1 MKKQPFALWARLAR
15 FFRITLLG
23 GLTVLLPMLLS
34 FLLLRWLYRTG
45 VALIQPITR
54 TLIETAAL
62 QELAAQAVAV
72 VAVVAVCF
80 LTGLV
85 VRTRLGGWM
94 LESMESYLSR
104 IAPGYSLFKETL
116 KQLLGSGK
124 RPFSGV
130 VLGRVFGGE
139 TLMTGFITD
148 EHAPAGRVTVFF
160 PSALNPTT
168 GLLCHLREEDVQR
181 LNVSVETAMRT
192 IISCGGGSSVL
203 LNTGAGKVERTSL
216 ESGSK

>member
-1 MKKQPFALWARLAR
+1 MKKQPFALWSRLAR
-15 FFRITLLG
+15 FVRITVLG
-23 GLTVLLPMLLS
+23 GVAVLLPILLS

-62 QELAAQAVAV
+62 QELAAQTVAV
-72 VAVVAVCF
+72 VLVVAVCF

-85 VRTRLGGWM
+85 VRTRLGSWV
-94 LESMESYLSR
+94 LESMENYLSR
-104 IAPGYSLFKETL
+104 IAPGYTLFKETL

-130 VLGRVFGGE
+130 VLGRVFGGN

-148 EHAPAGRVTVFF
+148 EYTPAGRVTVFF

-168 GLLCHLREEDVQR
+168 GLLCHLQEEDVWR

-192 IISCGGGSSVL
+192 IISCGGGSSDL
-203 LNTGAGKVERTSL
+203 LKTMAGNVEQTGL
-216 ESGSK
+216 ESRRK